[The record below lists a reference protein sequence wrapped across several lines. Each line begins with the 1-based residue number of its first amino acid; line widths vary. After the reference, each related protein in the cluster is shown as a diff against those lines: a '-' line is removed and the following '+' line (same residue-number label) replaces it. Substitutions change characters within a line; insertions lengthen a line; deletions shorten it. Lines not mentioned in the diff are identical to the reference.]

1 MEGPGLLTRLAVWF
15 LGIWSAKSYKGYR
28 YIFGQGI
35 FDILHS
41 SSHCA
46 NIILKDLRLNPFKL
60 EAYKPLDFTTNNAK
74 KAGFRKI
81 GGKEIRITHI

>member
-1 MEGPGLLTRLAVWF
+1 MESPGLLTRLAVWS
-15 LGIWSAKSYKGYR
+15 LGIWNAQMYKGYR

-35 FDILHS
+35 YDILHS

-60 EAYKPLDFTTNNAK
+60 EAYKALDFETNNAK
-74 KAGFRKI
+74 KAGFQRI
-81 GGKEIRITHI
+81 GGKDIKITHI